1 MVRIAPDVGRNFLLI
16 ELAGRPTSDEVAAA
30 VAQAQEAVK
39 RLRSPFDVISDVR
52 NLESLESIPVA
63 DAKRVGQVL
72 AEAKVRRVVRV
83 VGKSGA
89 AAIQMERIAR
99 ELGHSA
105 HLAFTREE
113 AEALLAQ
120 R

>member
-1 MVRIAPDVGRNFLLI
+1 MVRITPDVGRNFLLI
-16 ELAGRPTSDEVAAA
+16 ELGGRPQSSEVNEAL
-30 VAQAQEAVK
+30 AQAKEAVQ
-39 RLRSPFDVISDVR
+39 RLRAPFDVISDVR
-52 NLESLESIPVA
+52 TLESLESIPIA
-63 DAKRVGQVL
+63 DARKVGELL
-72 AEAKVRRVVRV
+72 AQAKVRRVVRV

-113 AEALLAQ
+113 AEALLAM